1 MTALQEIAAAYA
13 DRTAAA
19 RAWKAAGGKVV
30 AYLCDTTP
38 EELIEAAGFMAYRIT
53 GDPETPPDSLKQYLF
68 PFWKKHSLSSRQV
81 KQGMNNSMLDLLFR
95 GRYDFVD
102 YLVIAYS
109 RKNYLA
115 FWSQLTDAKKHY
127 PDLQIPELYILDRA
141 ITPFFDS
148 GLFNR
153 DRVFDFKAKLE
164 AWSGKPITDAAL
176 SAAVAA
182 RNENKRLLRSALALR
197 QAEPPRLSGVEA
209 LHVIAASQ
217 FLPIAQANTLTAA
230 ALEEAA
236 ARAGRPGPRVFVGGS
251 PQDNTQLYEAI
262 ESQGATVVGED
273 HNWGSRYAEFLV
285 DEALGPTEGVAER
298 YHKKPAAVQYPLSA
312 AVAACRKR
320 AEDCGAQG
328 AVFSVYA
335 HDDHQLWDI
344 PDEQNALRDA
354 GIPSIYLQE
363 QPYRLDK
370 AAVTGAV
377 GRFLKTL

>member
-53 GDPETPPDSLKQYLF
+53 GDPDEAPDSLKQYLF

-81 KQGMNNSMLDLLFR
+81 KQGMNNSMLDLIFK
-95 GRYDFVD
+95 GRFDFVD

-127 PDLQIPELYILDRA
+127 PDLKIPELYILDRA

-148 GLFNR
+148 ALFNR
-153 DRVFDFKAKLE
+153 DRVFDFRAKLE
-164 AWSGKPITDAAL
+164 EWSGKPISEAAM
-176 SAAVAA
+176 SAAIAA
-182 RNENKRLLRSALALR
+182 RNENKQLMRNALALPK
-197 QAEPPRLSGVEA
+197 AEPPRLSGVEA
-209 LHVIAASQ
+209 LQVIAAGQ
-217 FLPIAQANTLTAA
+217 FLPIATANALTAA
-230 ALEEAA
+230 ALEEAS
-236 ARAGRPGPRVFVGGS
+236 ARDGRPGQRVFVGGS
-251 PQDNTQLYEAI
+251 PQDNTQLYETI
-262 ESQGATVVGED
+262 EAQGATVVGED
-273 HNWGSRYAEFLV
+273 HNWGSRYAEHLV
-285 DEALGPTEGVAER
+285 DESLGAIEGIAER
-298 YHKKPAAVQYPLSA
+298 YHKKPAGVQYPLSA
-312 AVAACRKR
+312 AVDACKRR
-320 AEDCGAQG
+320 AEACGAQA

-344 PDEQNALRDA
+344 PDERNALADA

-370 AAVTGAV
+370 AAVAGAV
-377 GRFLKTL
+377 ARFLKTV